1 MATTRRYSSVVRD
14 RQAESTRQEVVAAAT
29 RLFAGQGY
37 ARTSVA
43 EIAAAA
49 GVAVNTV
56 YSSVGG
62 KPDLI
67 RAIIETSTGDG
78 EITDSLDRIG
88 QLTDPH
94 EVLAELGRGTGDVSR
109 RRWDGMSILLDNRR
123 ADPAVDELAEQA
135 MRVYRQRLDLVADHL
150 VELGAVRPEL
160 SSDAVSEIIAFYFG
174 AAAWRSVR
182 ALGWSWQRAAGW
194 LAEQAGAALLR

>member
-14 RQAESTRQEVVAAAT
+14 RQAESTRQEVVAAAA
-29 RLFAGQGY
+29 RLFASQGY

-49 GVAVNTV
+49 KVAVNTV
-56 YSSVGG
+56 YTSVGG

-67 RAIIETSTGDG
+67 RAIVESSTSDG

-88 QLTDPH
+88 RHTDPR
-94 EVLAELGRGTGDVSR
+94 EVLAELARSSGEVSR
-109 RRWDGMSILLDNRR
+109 RRWDALNILLDNRF
-123 ADPAVDELAEQA
+123 ADPVVDQLAERG
-135 MRVYRQRLDLVADHL
+135 MRIYRVRLDLVRDHL
-150 VELGAVRPEL
+150 VELGAVKPDLSPE
-160 SSDAVSEIIAFYFG
+160 AVSDILEFYFG

-182 ALGWSWQRAAGW
+182 ALGWSWQHAAGW
-194 LAEQAGAALLR
+194 LTEQARAALLR